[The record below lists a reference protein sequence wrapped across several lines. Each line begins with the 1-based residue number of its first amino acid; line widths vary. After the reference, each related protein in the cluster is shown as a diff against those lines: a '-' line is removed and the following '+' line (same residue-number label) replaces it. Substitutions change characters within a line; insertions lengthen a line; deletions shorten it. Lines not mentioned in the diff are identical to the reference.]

1 LDSVLTA
8 IEARVLG
15 SLIEKELTTPEY
27 YPLSLNALVNA
38 CNQKSSREPVMN
50 LTEEEVE
57 KAVEVLRNEHLAWR
71 RGIAGAR
78 VSKYE
83 HNLNIK
89 HELTLPQ
96 LAAMCVLLLRGPQTI
111 GEIRLR
117 TGRMHEFQSLEE
129 VEKTLQE
136 LKVKAGGPLAAQLPL
151 QPGRKEI
158 RFMHCL
164 SGAVEASGETRVLQP
179 TPASPLQSR
188 IEVLENSVSELRVG
202 LEGIKKQFEEFK
214 KAFE

>member
-1 LDSVLTA
+1 
-8 IEARVLG
+8 
-15 SLIEKELTTPEY
+15 
-27 YPLSLNALVNA
+27 
-38 CNQKSSREPVMN
+38 
-50 LTEEEVE
+50 
-57 KAVEVLRNEHLAWR
+57 
-71 RGIAGAR
+71 
-78 VSKYE
+78 
-83 HNLNIK
+83 
-89 HELTLPQ
+89 
-96 LAAMCVLLLRGPQTI
+96 
-111 GEIRLR
+111 
-117 TGRMHEFQSLEE
+117 MHEFQSLEE
-129 VEKTLQE
+129 VEKMLQE